1 MPEKLKDQIDI
12 KSVCVYCGSSNSV
25 DEVYKDSARQLG
37 KALGEKGWQLVYG
50 GSRVGLMGLTADAT
64 LEAGGTAVGIIPRFI
79 QDREIAHEHLT
90 EFHMVETMHER
101 KMMMVERSDAF
112 VVLPGGV
119 GTMDETFEV
128 LTWRQL
134 GLHDKPIII
143 VNVDG
148 YWDHF
153 VALVQNIADKKFMG
167 QEHLG
172 IFTVTDDVTKVPELI
187 ENARCQTFDPS
198 TKWI

>member
-1 MPEKLKDQIDI
+1 MLETLKEQKEI
-12 KSVCVYCGSSNSV
+12 KSICVYCGSSNAV
-25 DEVYKDSARQLG
+25 DEKYKEAARKLGTALG
-37 KALGEKGWQLVYG
+37 KRGWQLVYG
-50 GSRVGLMGLTADAT
+50 GSRVGLMGITADAT
-64 LEAGGTAVGIIPRFI
+64 LEAGGKAVGIIPRFI
-79 QDREIAHEHLT
+79 QVREIAHEHLT

-143 VNVDG
+143 ANIDG

-153 VALVQNIADKKFMG
+153 LALVKNIADEKFMG

-172 IFTVTDDVTKVPELI
+172 IFSVTDNVEEIPDLI
-187 ENARCQTFDPS
+187 ENSRCQTFDPS